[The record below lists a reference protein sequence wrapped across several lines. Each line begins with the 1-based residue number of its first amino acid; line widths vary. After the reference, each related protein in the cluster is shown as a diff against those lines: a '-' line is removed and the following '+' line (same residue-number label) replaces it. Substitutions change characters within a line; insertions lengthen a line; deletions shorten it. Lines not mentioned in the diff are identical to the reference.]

1 MKIHK
6 DLLQGSLEWL
16 EIKHAKVGG
25 SRLAKIMTNLDKSVR
40 ECSEYYAILAENM
53 EDFDPF
59 TNNFQSYEMER
70 GNELEPIARKEYER
84 IYGVTVEQY
93 GWVENEKIKISGIS
107 PDGYIPSLNK
117 AIEIKCPSDNTH
129 VIYMMNPTA
138 FFEKYCWQIVDN
150 FLVMGVESTDCIS
163 FRPENRIKPM
173 VVYTATPTTLIN
185 ISKKEC
191 LPISTLVDMANKRLL
206 ELEECIKEDLER
218 IIRADE
224 F

>member
-6 DLLQGSLEWL
+6 EFEQGSQQWF

-25 SRLAKIMTNLDKSVR
+25 SRLAKIMANLDKSVR
-40 ECSEYYAILAENM
+40 ECAEYYAILAEHM
-53 EDFDPF
+53 EDFDPYV
-59 TNNFQSYEMER
+59 NNFQSYEMER
-70 GNELEPIARKEYER
+70 GNELEPVARREYER
-84 IYGVTVEQY
+84 IYGVKVEQY
-93 GWVENEKIKISGIS
+93 GWCEHDTIKICGIS
-107 PDGYIPSLNK
+107 PDGHIPTLRKS
-117 AIEIKCPSDNTH
+117 IEIKCPSDNTH
-129 VIYMMNPTA
+129 VIYMLNPTA

-150 FLVMGVESTDCIS
+150 FLVMDVESTDCIS

-173 VVYTATPTTLIN
+173 VVYTATPTTMIN

-191 LPISTLVDMANKRLL
+191 YPVSTLVDMANKRLL

-218 IIRADE
+218 IMRFDE